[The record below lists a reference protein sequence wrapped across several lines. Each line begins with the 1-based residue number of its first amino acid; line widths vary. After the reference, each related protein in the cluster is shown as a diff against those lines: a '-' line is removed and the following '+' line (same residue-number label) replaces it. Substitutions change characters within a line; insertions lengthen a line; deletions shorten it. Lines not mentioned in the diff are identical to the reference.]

1 MNICFKKLKYNLWT
15 QYVVNQPQAG
25 REERRKGK
33 KETTTRITDNRLMPI
48 TYAYNRPLG
57 ILKKNVLATK

>member
-33 KETTTRITDNRLMPI
+33 KETTTRITDDRLMLDLLE
-48 TYAYNRPLG
+48 Y
-57 ILKKNVLATK
+57 